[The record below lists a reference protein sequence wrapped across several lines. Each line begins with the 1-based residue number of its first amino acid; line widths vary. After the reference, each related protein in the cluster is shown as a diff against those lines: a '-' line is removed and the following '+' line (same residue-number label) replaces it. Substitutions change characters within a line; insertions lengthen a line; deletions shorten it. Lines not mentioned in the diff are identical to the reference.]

1 MRAMM
6 INHLMLGLAV
16 AAGALAQNSIQGA
29 ITTSNPAAAT
39 IDTRQTEAATGVTQ
53 VAEEAQPRDERIRL
67 ETERIRLEAL
77 RGSPSTQLTAAAG
90 KPPAGL
96 ENNAKALNAQ
106 LAGARHQTRVEH
118 LRVLATKARQK
129 HPDFDET
136 IGHLKLPA
144 SQAMLDAILDSE
156 LGAEIMYWLGKHPTE
171 CKLIGDL
178 PPVSAVREIGRIEGT
193 IAPLRD

>member
-1 MRAMM
+1 M

-29 ITTSNPAAAT
+29 ITTSNPAAAA

-53 VAEEAQPRDERIRL
+53 LAEEAQPRDEHVRL

-77 RGSPSTQLTAAAG
+77 RESPSAQPTAAAG

-96 ENNAKALNAQ
+96 ENNPKALNAQ
-106 LAGARHQTRVEH
+106 LAGANHQVRIEH
-118 LRVLATKARQK
+118 LSVLAIKARQK

-136 IGHLKLPA
+136 IGQLKLPA
-144 SQAMLDAILDSE
+144 SQVMLEAILDSE
-156 LGAEIMYWLGKHPTE
+156 LGAEIMYWLGKHPTD

-178 PPVSAVREIGRIEGT
+178 EPLSVVREIGRIEGT
-193 IAPLRD
+193 IAPLPD

>member
-1 MRAMM
+1 M

-16 AAGALAQNSIQGA
+16 AAGAFAQNSIQGA
-29 ITTSNPAAAT
+29 ITTSNPSAAA
-39 IDTRQTEAATGVTQ
+39 IDTRQKEAATGVTQ

-77 RGSPSTQLTAAAG
+77 RESPSAQPTAAAG

-96 ENNAKALNAQ
+96 ENNAKALDAQ
-106 LAGARHQTRVEH
+106 LAGARHQVRIEH
-118 LRVLATKARQK
+118 LRVLAIKARQQ

-136 IGHLKLPA
+136 IGHLKLPT
-144 SQAMLDAILDSE
+144 SQTMLEAILDSE
-156 LGAEIMYWLGKHPTE
+156 LAAEIMYWLGKHPTD

-178 PPVSAVREIGRIEGT
+178 EPLSAVREIGRIEGT
-193 IAPLRD
+193 IAPLPDY

>member
-1 MRAMM
+1 M

-29 ITTSNPAAAT
+29 ITTSNPAEAT

-53 VAEEAQPRDERIRL
+53 VAEEAQPRDKRIRL
-67 ETERIRLEAL
+67 ETERIRSEAL
-77 RGSPSTQLTAAAG
+77 RESPIAQPTAAAG

-106 LAGARHQTRVEH
+106 LAGARHQVRIEH
-118 LRVLATKARQK
+118 LSALAIKARQK

-136 IGHLKLPA
+136 MSNLYLPTRH
-144 SQAMLDAILDSE
+144 AMAEAILDSE
-156 LGAEIMYWLGKHPTE
+156 
-171 CKLIGDL
+171 
-178 PPVSAVREIGRIEGT
+178 
-193 IAPLRD
+193 

>member
-1 MRAMM
+1 M

-156 LGAEIMYWLGKHPTE
+156 LGAEIMYWLGKHPADCE
-171 CKLIGDL
+171 LIGDL
-178 PPVSAVREIGRIEGT
+178 EPLSAVREIGRIEGT
-193 IAPLRD
+193 IAPLAD